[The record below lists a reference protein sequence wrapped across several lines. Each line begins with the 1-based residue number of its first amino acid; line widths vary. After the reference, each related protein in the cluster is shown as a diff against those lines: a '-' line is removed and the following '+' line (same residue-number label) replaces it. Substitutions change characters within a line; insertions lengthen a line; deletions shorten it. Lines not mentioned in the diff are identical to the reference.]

1 VLEDDIRS
9 HTHTVHDSDSFKS
22 LTLSYFMAS
31 CNCRSDGVYLL
42 GEWLDKQ
49 PGIIDEDGQIPL
61 ETINKLLQ
69 TSKPVIDPE
78 LFGFETLEALFR

>member
-1 VLEDDIRS
+1 
-9 HTHTVHDSDSFKS
+9 
-22 LTLSYFMAS
+22 
-31 CNCRSDGVYLL
+31 VYLL